1 MKSDASKPVKQ
12 SRNTCSVH
20 RRIASRRVSI
30 LRSTRYCDSGV
41 WQLPSFTLSGP
52 PPLDDACPHPFL
64 PNGPSV
70 QSIHIADRRNN
81 IFGSFLLLCLSLLW
95 LVACSNLPKGGAAS
109 VNCCLVSL
117 SSVAASSKH
126 HQSIELKC
134 FTFDYGSG
142 LLVCSRIH
150 EMSGGSI
157 FAQLPPRALQ
167 FAADRV
173 RGNV

>member
-1 MKSDASKPVKQ
+1 MTFVP
-12 SRNTCSVH
+12 
-20 RRIASRRVSI
+20 
-30 LRSTRYCDSGV
+30 LRKVC
-41 WQLPSFTLSGP
+41 LS
-52 PPLDDACPHPFL
+52 PHPFL
-64 PNGPSV
+64 HNGVSV

-81 IFGSFLLLCLSLLW
+81 IFDSFSLFCLSLLW

-117 SSVAASSKH
+117 SSVATSSKH
-126 HQSIELKC
+126 HQSIQFKC

-142 LLVCSRIH
+142 LLVCSRVH
-150 EMSGGSI
+150 ELSGGSI
-157 FAQLPPRALQ
+157 FAHLPPRALQ